1 MPKDIRDLAK
11 DFQRKSVELSENH
24 EEKFLKK
31 LQEEFPKRKKS
42 YKWLYTAASIII
54 LLGLGVQFYPFM
66 NSTDSKPIN
75 TTETEQ
81 VVNLGDISPEM
92 KKIEN
97 YYLTAIN
104 YEIASLEVTPENK
117 ALLDEYFERISKLD
131 ADYKRLNQK
140 LQKKGVNNE
149 TIDALITNLQLR
161 LQLLIQLKD
170 QVNDLQTKQNKNE
183 SYTI

>member
-1 MPKDIRDLAK
+1 MPKDIRGLAK

-24 EEKFLKK
+24 EEKFLKR
-31 LQEEFPKRKKS
+31 LQEEFPKPKKS
-42 YKWLYTAASIII
+42 FKWLYAVASIIV
-54 LLGLGVQFYPFM
+54 LLGFGVQFYPVV
-66 NSTDSKPIN
+66 NPTDPKPV
-75 TTETEQ
+75 TTTDTEQ

-92 KKIEN
+92 QKIEN

-140 LQKKGVNNE
+140 LQKEGVNNE

-170 QVNDLQTKQNKNE
+170 QVNDLQSKQSKDE

>member
-66 NSTDSKPIN
+66 NSTDSKPID

-104 YEIASLEVTPENK
+104 YEIARLEVTPENK
-117 ALLDEYFERISKLD
+117 AL
-131 ADYKRLNQK
+131 
-140 LQKKGVNNE
+140 
-149 TIDALITNLQLR
+149 
-161 LQLLIQLKD
+161 
-170 QVNDLQTKQNKNE
+170 
-183 SYTI
+183 